1 MTTPLRVIA
10 LQNAK
15 AAVKMAHRRLKAFER
30 MVAEHD
36 PLRGDSDM
44 ATAGMI
50 NQFAASLTQPTALP
64 PAPPAPLLPSLISF
78 FVPFFASIPLPP
90 QVSRVHFA
98 RFLCTRAESNSNKK
112 KKSTN

>member
-15 AAVKMAHRRLKAFER
+15 EAVRMAQRRLKAFER

-36 PLRGDSDM
+36 PLRDSDM

-64 PAPPAPLLPSLISF
+64 PAPPAPRAAPHY
-78 FVPFFASIPLPP
+78 PP
-90 QVSRVHFA
+90 PRKTQRSWWN
-98 RFLCTRAESNSNKK
+98 CSY
-112 KKSTN
+112 